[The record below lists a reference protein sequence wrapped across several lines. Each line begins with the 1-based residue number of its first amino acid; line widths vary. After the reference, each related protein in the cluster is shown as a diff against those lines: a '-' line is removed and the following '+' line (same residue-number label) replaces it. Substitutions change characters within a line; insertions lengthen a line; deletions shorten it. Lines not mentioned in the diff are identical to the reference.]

1 LGHTEVIDKAVT
13 ATCTATGL
21 TEGKHCEVCGEVLV
35 AQQTIDALGHTEV
48 TDKAIA
54 PTCTTTGLT
63 EGKHCE
69 VCGEV
74 LIEQQIIDALGH
86 TEVIDKAIAP
96 TCTTTGLTEGK
107 HCSECNEVLL
117 GQEVVPA
124 TGHNY
129 DAAVIDPTC
138 TEKGYTTHTCHCG
151 DFYVD
156 SEVDALGHAPGDWI
170 VDTEPAIGIAGSKHK
185 ECTVCGEVLETQVIE
200 ALTEAPTTEAP
211 TIEAPTT
218 EAPTTETPTTETPTV
233 APPITEPE
241 SEQSTVPETE
251 SDIDAET
258 SGGCKGTISAFVALL
273 ALLGC
278 FAIAWRPRKDN

>member
-1 LGHTEVIDKAVT
+1 MDTCIVTVKQFDSVNQMTITIRILHGYTLKEVEIQLHRCVYTAIITLPTCTEQGYTTYTCACGDSYVADYTEATGHTEVIDKAV
-13 ATCTATGL
+13 
-21 TEGKHCEVCGEVLV
+21 E
-35 AQQTIDALGHTEV
+35 
-48 TDKAIA
+48 

-63 EGKHCE
+63 EGKHCS

-74 LIEQQIIDALGH
+74 LVKQQVVDALGH

-107 HCSECNEVLL
+107 HCEVC
-117 GQEVVPA
+117 GEIIVAQEV
-124 TGHNY
+124 
-129 DAAVIDPTC
+129 I
-138 TEKGYTTHTCHCG
+138 
-151 DFYVD
+151 
-156 SEVDALGHAPGDWI
+156 DALGHTPGDWI
-170 VDTEPAIGIAGSKHK
+170 VDSEPAIGIAGSKHK

-211 TIEAPTT
+211 TTEEPTT
-218 EAPTTETPTTETPTV
+218 EAPTTETPTV

-241 SEQSTVPETE
+241 SEQGTVPETE
-251 SDIDAET
+251 SDTDAET